1 MDDHDKQDPAL
12 TNLIISREDQ
22 VTPKVLN
29 AMANTGDARL
39 KELMTSLVRH
49 MHAFIREARPTEEE
63 FEAGLRWITRLGQ
76 LTDESHNETVL
87 AADILGIS
95 TLIDLINNDGMQGET
110 MSALLGPFYRGES
123 PACAFGET
131 IARSDTPGAELYIR
145 GRVLELDGSPVEGA
159 TLDIWQASPAGL
171 YENQDPDQADYNLRG
186 VQMTGADGRY
196 EFHSVR
202 PAGYPVPTFGPA
214 GDLLK
219 AQNRTPMRPA
229 HVHFIVS
236 APGHKTL
243 ITQIFTDDDE
253 AMAMDVVFGAKK
265 QICGDLVEHTQPH
278 PDYPDAKL
286 PFFTC
291 EYDFILKPGVPSF
304 PIPPITGKAKA
315 AEHG

>member
-1 MDDHDKQDPAL
+1 MDFHATQDPAL
-12 TNLIISREDQ
+12 SRLIISREEE

-29 AMANTGDARL
+29 AMQNTDDARL
-39 KELMTSLVRH
+39 KELITGLVTH
-49 MHAFIREARPTEEE
+49 MHAFIRETRPTEAE
-63 FEAGLRWITRLGQ
+63 FEYGLRWITRLGQ

-87 AADILGIS
+87 AADVFGIS

-123 PACAFGET
+123 PHCPFGQT
-131 IARSDTPGAELYIR
+131 IARSQTPGPELFIK
-145 GRVLELDGSPVEGA
+145 GRVTELDGTPLAGA
-159 TLDIWQASPAGL
+159 TLDIWQASPDGL

-219 AQNRTPMRPA
+219 AQNREPMRPA

-243 ITQIFTDDDE
+243 ITQIFTDTE
-253 AMAMDVVFGAKK
+253 EMMAADVVFGAKR
-265 QICGDLVEHTQPH
+265 QICGTLVEHTELH
-278 PDYPDAKL
+278 PDYPNAKL

-291 EYDFILKPGVPSF
+291 EYDFVLKPGTPSF
-304 PIPPITGKAKA
+304 PIPPISGKAKA
-315 AEHG
+315 DPHV

>member
-1 MDDHDKQDPAL
+1 MATTHKDKGL
-12 TNLIISREDQ
+12 TDLILSREDE

-29 AMANTGDARL
+29 AMSDTDDRRL
-39 KELMTSLVRH
+39 KEIMTALIRH
-49 MHAFIREARPTEEE
+49 LHGFIREVRPTEAE

-87 AADILGIS
+87 AADILGAS

-123 PACAFGET
+123 PTCAFGET
-131 IARSDTPGAELYIR
+131 IARSDTPGRELYIR
-145 GRVLELDGSPVEGA
+145 GRVIGLDGAPIEGA
-159 TLDIWQASPAGL
+159 TLDIWQASPKGL
-171 YENQDPDQADYNLRG
+171 YENQDPTQADYNLRG
-186 VQMTGADGRY
+186 IQRTGPDGRY

-219 AQNRTPMRPA
+219 AQNRTAMRPA

-236 APGHKTL
+236 APAHKTL
-243 ITQIFTDDDE
+243 ITQIFTDDDR
-253 AMAMDVVFGAKK
+253 AMADDVVFGAKK
-265 QICGDLVEHTQPH
+265 QICGNLEEHTTPH
-278 PDYPDAKL
+278 PDYLGASL

-291 EYDFILKPGVPSF
+291 EYDFILKPGSPSF
-304 PIPPITGKAKA
+304 PIPPISGKAKVTA
-315 AEHG
+315 DA

>member
-1 MDDHDKQDPAL
+1 MDNYEKQDPAL

-29 AMANTGDARL
+29 AMANTDDARL

-49 MHAFIREARPTEEE
+49 MHAFIRETRPTEEE

-87 AADILGIS
+87 AADVFGIS

-123 PACAFGET
+123 PTCAFGET
-131 IARSDTPGAELYIR
+131 IARSDTPGAELFIK

-186 VQMTGADGRY
+186 VQMTGADGCY

-229 HVHFIVS
+229 HVHFIVA

-265 QICGDLVEHTQPH
+265 QICGDLVEHTEPL
-278 PDYPDAKL
+278 PEYPNAKV

-291 EYDFILKPGVPSF
+291 EYDFILKPGEPSF
-304 PIPPITGKAKA
+304 PIPPISGKAKA
-315 AEHG
+315 AADV

>member
-1 MDDHDKQDPAL
+1 MDNFDTQDAAL

-29 AMANTGDARL
+29 AMANTDDPRL
-39 KELMTSLVRH
+39 KELMTSLVQH
-49 MHAFIREARPTEEE
+49 MHAFIREARPTEAE

-87 AADILGIS
+87 AADVFGIS

-123 PACAFGET
+123 PDCAFGET
-131 IARSDTPGAELYIR
+131 IARSDTQGEELYIK
-145 GRVLELDGSPVEGA
+145 GRVLELDGTPVEGA
-159 TLDIWQASPAGL
+159 TLDIWQASPMGL

-196 EFHSVR
+196 EFHSVK

-219 AQNRTPMRPA
+219 AQNRRPMRPA

-236 APGHKTL
+236 APAHKTL

-253 AMAMDVVFGAKK
+253 SMAKDVVFGAKK
-265 QICGDLVEHTQPH
+265 QICGDLVKHSAPH
-278 PDYPDAKL
+278 PDYPNAKL

-291 EYDFILKPGVPSF
+291 EYDFILKPGEPTF
-304 PIPPITGKAKA
+304 PTPPISGKAKVA
-315 AEHG
+315 GHD